1 MTGDPRRREPG
12 SRERETGE
20 NGSGNP
26 ESQAQRERLINAFTK
41 VASERGYGGAT
52 AEAVA
57 AAAGL
62 PEEVFYEHFEGKR
75 QLLGAAHDTF
85 FSRLIDETASGV
97 DDAHEWPLR
106 VKQAVV
112 AMLEFLGET
121 STRAR
126 FFTVEA
132 LTAGPLVLERQAAEL
147 ERVVPML
154 REGRD
159 HFPEAADLPALTE
172 SVLVGGVAY
181 LLRGSLLAEGPL
193 PVERLETEL
202 VEVLLTPYLG
212 SSEASRIAN

>member
-1 MTGDPRRREPG
+1 MVDE
-12 SRERETGE
+12 
-20 NGSGNP
+20 
-26 ESQAQRERLINAFTK
+26 
-41 VASERGYGGAT
+41 
-52 AEAVA
+52 VA

-62 PEEVFYEHFEGKR
+62 PEAAFYEHFESKR
-75 QLLGAAHDTF
+75 QCLSAAHDSF

-97 DDAHEWPLR
+97 DGGHEWPLR
-106 VKQAVV
+106 VKEAV
-112 AMLEFLGET
+112 ASMLEFLGET
-121 STRAR
+121 ATRAR

-132 LTAGPLVLERQAAEL
+132 LTAGPLILERQAAEL
-147 ERVVPML
+147 ERVVPLL

-202 VEVLLTPYLG
+202 VEVLLTPYVG
-212 SSEASRIAN
+212 RREASRIAR